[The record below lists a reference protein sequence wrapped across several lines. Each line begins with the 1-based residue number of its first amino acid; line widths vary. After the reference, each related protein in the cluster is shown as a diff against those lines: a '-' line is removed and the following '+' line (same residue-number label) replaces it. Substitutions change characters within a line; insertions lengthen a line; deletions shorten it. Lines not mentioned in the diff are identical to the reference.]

1 MSDDDTSLRKDI
13 LDALATVQDPSMR
26 VVLMLLHRGLD
37 SINLKLDR
45 VLSDEA
51 KLKQIVLNGGAATHS
66 DEHRWMQQFAMDW
79 AEYRPMMDVIKDQHR
94 NGGHCDYAKRMM
106 EAEHDDAQSKRKV
119 RDELAGKVLLAI
131 IMLIAGALG
140 SKYLGLP

>member
-66 DEHRWMQQFAMDW
+66 DEHHWMQQFAMDW
-79 AEYRPMMDVIKDQHR
+79 AEYKPKMDIVKDRHR

>member
-1 MSDDDTSLRKDI
+1 MSDEDATLRKDI

-26 VVLMLLHRGLD
+26 IVLMLLHRGLD

-66 DEHRWMQQFAMDW
+66 DEHHWMRQFATDW
-79 AEYRPMMDVIKDQHR
+79 AEYKPMMDVVKDRHK
-94 NGGHCDYAKRMM
+94 NGGHCDYARKMI
-106 EAEHDDAQSKRKV
+106 EAERDDAQSKRKV
-119 RDELAGKVLLAI
+119 RDDIAGRVLLAV
-131 IMLIAGALG
+131 IMVVAGAVG
-140 SKYLGLP
+140 SKYLGL